1 MRINEF
7 KNKYFVIGYIF
18 FFLAVLLI
26 FYNIYEDYSAGEKS
40 SEVINE
46 IENKTNR
53 YLDEADV
60 YRNLNGIPMPTVKI
74 GKYNYIGELSIEKL
88 NTRLPVMEE
97 WDYDRLKI
105 SPCRYSGSIY
115 DKNMVIAGHNYK
127 SHFGKLYT
135 LNKGDRVEFLD
146 VNKNIFNFEVINI
159 EKLDPTNIE
168 LLINN
173 ENAEWD
179 LTIFTC
185 TLSGKERTV
194 IRLKEIING
203 V

>member
-1 MRINEF
+1 MRINKF
-7 KNKYFVIGYIF
+7 RNKYFVIGYIF
-18 FFLAVLLI
+18 LFIAVSLI
-26 FYNIYEDYSAGEKS
+26 FYNIYEDYSAREKS
-40 SEVINE
+40 SEVIDE
-46 IENKTNR
+46 IDNAANR
-53 YLDEADV
+53 YLDGADM

-74 GKYNYIGELSIEKL
+74 GKYNYIGKLSIEKL
-88 NTRLPVMEE
+88 NIRLPVMEE
-97 WDYDRLKI
+97 WDCERLKI

-168 LLINN
+168 LFINN

-179 LTIFTC
+179 LTLFTC

-194 IRLKEIING
+194 IRLKEIINE

>member
-1 MRINEF
+1 MRINKF
-7 KNKYFVIGYIF
+7 RNKYFVIGYIF
-18 FFLAVLLI
+18 LFIAVLLI
-26 FYNIYEDYSAGEKS
+26 FYNIYEDYSAREKS
-40 SEVINE
+40 SEVIDE

-53 YLDEADV
+53 YLDDADV
-60 YRNLNGIPMPTVKI
+60 YRNLNGISMPAVKI

-105 SPCRYSGSIY
+105 SPCRYRGSIY

-168 LLINN
+168 LFINN

-179 LTIFTC
+179 LTLFTC

-194 IRLKEIING
+194 IRLKEIINE

>member
-26 FYNIYEDYSAGEKS
+26 FYNIYEDYSAREKS
-40 SEVINE
+40 SEVIDE

-53 YLDEADV
+53 YLDDADV
-60 YRNLNGIPMPTVKI
+60 YRNLNGIPMPAVKI

-105 SPCRYSGSIY
+105 SPCKYRGSIY

-168 LLINN
+168 LFINN

-179 LTIFTC
+179 LTLFTC

-194 IRLKEIING
+194 IRLKEIINE